1 LGKALKSASDAPDDS
16 AMEHWNVQA
25 TSDERPLSLAVP
37 WAAMIASPGICEQ
50 IAALGSAIRYTSSL
64 DPKLLE
70 LTMLTV
76 AAHWRSDFD
85 SWAHARLAEV
95 AGIDARTIEAVG
107 RGHLPPEAT
116 EPQRLGHTIT
126 LQLVRNGSAEPRHLR
141 AACRVL
147 GDQGV
152 TDLVAA
158 VGYGTLN
165 SMLLNAFAVE
175 APCDS
180 VDRGPARQAT
190 LPATSR

>member
-1 LGKALKSASDAPDDS
+1 
-16 AMEHWNVQA
+16 MEHWNVQA

-37 WAAMIASPGICEQ
+37 WSAMIASPGICEQ

-64 DPKLLE
+64 HPQLLE

-85 SWAHARLAEV
+85 AWAHARLAEI
-95 AGIDARTIEAVG
+95 AGIDAQTIDAVG
-107 RGHLPPEAT
+107 RGHLPPDASEA
-116 EPQRLGHTIT
+116 QRLVHSIT
-126 LQLVRNGSAEPRHLR
+126 LQLVRHGSAEPHILQ

-165 SMLLNAFAVE
+165 SMLLNAFAVGPPGE
-175 APCDS
+175 SSETATVNKVTAAPVS
-180 VDRGPARQAT
+180 
-190 LPATSR
+190 SR